1 MLNQD
6 RPSEI
11 PAIDKRIA
19 KDREDRAL
27 FRIERRSL
35 AHESLSQKITV
46 AYTSIIF
53 SFFVS
58 LVTFVNFSAI
68 SLSFS
73 LSFSLSC
80 F

>member
-11 PAIDKRIA
+11 PAIDKKIA

-27 FRIERRSL
+27 FRVERRSL

-53 SFFVS
+53 SFLYLLS
-58 LVTFVNFSAI
+58 LLYLVT
-68 SLSFS
+68 
-73 LSFSLSC
+73 
-80 F
+80 